1 MKAKPLISI
10 KNYSWNFLMKL
21 ISFYLS
27 LPAADAEGDAP
38 AAPEAEA
45 WAQEKYKLL
54 LII

>member
-1 MKAKPLISI
+1 
-10 KNYSWNFLMKL
+10 MKL
-21 ISFYLS
+21 ISCYLS